1 MEAGSMASR
10 WCAVGLSC
18 AVALCSA
25 LRAQEP
31 PSGQA
36 RAARLVLEHNGVPIT
51 DWVILKPSDSLALT
65 IKAVDALGN
74 AVPISGFEI
83 WVWDPKVLGVMGQ
96 DVGQSEAVVRFQS
109 RSRGQ
114 TTIQIRASG
123 VRQWVLVHLTETV
136 LSISPGQVVAPGVA
150 PNRIGWTAGGRVS
163 AGLYSYSFNNNTVF
177 DGQYGV
183 VFEGYGGMEFPSG
196 LELVAGMGFGILGAD
211 SSGTL
216 VKPKMIEGYVR
227 ADYPLMPLRKVRPV
241 LSAGVGIYQIRTG
254 SSGAGIWNA
263 SFQFLAGGGVDITVG
278 PTTVAELRL
287 STQQLFEMTSSHAN
301 GYVGSLWLLGAEI
314 RARF

>member
-1 MEAGSMASR
+1 
-10 WCAVGLSC
+10 
-18 AVALCSA
+18 
-25 LRAQEP
+25 
-31 PSGQA
+31 
-36 RAARLVLEHNGVPIT
+36 
-51 DWVILKPSDSLALT
+51 
-65 IKAVDALGN
+65 
-74 AVPISGFEI
+74 
-83 WVWDPKVLGVMGQ
+83 
-96 DVGQSEAVVRFQS
+96 
-109 RSRGQ
+109 
-114 TTIQIRASG
+114 
-123 VRQWVLVHLTETV
+123 VHLTETV

-254 SSGAGIWNA
+254 STNGPGIWNA

-287 STQQLFEMTSSHAN
+287 STQQLFEMTSSHIN
-301 GYVGSLWLLGAEI
+301 GYVGSLWLLGAGL

>member
-1 MEAGSMASR
+1 MASR

-18 AVALCSA
+18 AVALCSP

-31 PSGQA
+31 PPAQ

-65 IKAVDALGN
+65 IKAVDGLGN

-96 DVGQSEAVVRFQS
+96 DVGQSEATVRFQS
-109 RSRGQ
+109 RNRGQ

-123 VRQWVLVHLTETV
+123 VRQWILVHLTETA
-136 LSISPGQVVAPGVA
+136 LAISPGQEAAPGVA
-150 PNRIGWTAGGRVS
+150 PNRLGWTAGGRFS
-163 AGLYSYSFNNNTVF
+163 GGLYRYSFNNNTIF
-177 DGQYGV
+177 KGQFGV
-183 VFEGYGGMEFPSG
+183 VAEVYGGIEFPSG
-196 LELVAGMGFGILGAD
+196 LELVAGFGLGIMGAD
-211 SSGTL
+211 SLGTL
-216 VKPKMIEGYVR
+216 VKPKLAELYVR
-227 ADYPLMPLRKVRPV
+227 ADYALAKAQKVKPV
-241 LSAGVGIYQIRTG
+241 ISVGTGLYRIRTG
-254 SSGAGIWNA
+254 TVGAGIWNA
-263 SFQFLAGGGVDITVG
+263 SIQFMVGGGVDITVG

-287 STQQLFEMTSSHAN
+287 STQQFFEMTSSHTN
-301 GYVGSLWLLGAEI
+301 GYVGSLWLLGAGI